1 MLVVGLQF
9 YSMIN
14 RIRLIASNLRKF
26 RIIFWFICIASL
38 GIILWRFWLSSKL
51 GLDLQ
56 LDRWFFPS
64 IVAGLWGLTVLSFQG
79 LFSAIPVDADPNA
92 SWQTRFVTWLVKMFF
107 WPLSLIFSCLI
118 LAVVFFSYQLLR
130 LWFFP

>member
-1 MLVVGLQF
+1 M
-9 YSMIN
+9 
-14 RIRLIASNLRKF
+14 
-26 RIIFWFICIASL
+26 
-38 GIILWRFWLSSKL
+38 SSEL

-64 IVAGLWGLTVLSFQG
+64 IVAGLWGLTALSFQG

-92 SWQTRFVTWLVKMFF
+92 SWRTRFVIWLVKMFF
-107 WPLSLIFSCLI
+107 WPLSLIFFFLM

-130 LWFFP
+130 LWFFS

>member
-1 MLVVGLQF
+1 
-9 YSMIN
+9 MIN
-14 RIRLIASNLRKF
+14 RIRLIASNLRSF
-26 RIIFWFICIASL
+26 RIIFWFIFITSL
-38 GIILWRFWLSSKL
+38 GTTLWRLWLSSEL

-64 IVAGLWGLTVLSFQG
+64 IVAGLWGLTALSFQG

-92 SWQTRFVTWLVKMFF
+92 SWRTRFVIWLVKMFF
-107 WPLSLIFSCLI
+107 WPLSIIFFFLM

-130 LWFFP
+130 LWFFS

>member
-1 MLVVGLQF
+1 
-9 YSMIN
+9 MIN
-14 RIRLIASNLRKF
+14 RIRLIASNLRRF
-26 RIIFWFICIASL
+26 RVIFWFICIGSL

-79 LFSAIPVDADPNA
+79 LFSAIPVNADPNA
-92 SWQTRFVTWLVKMFF
+92 SWRIRFVIWLAKIFF
-107 WPLSLIFSCLI
+107 WTLGLIFSFLI

-130 LWFFP
+130 LWLFP